1 MLSPRRT
8 QITVVD
14 RTLRP
19 SPKSIG
25 WLPSGCPLARLLVRF
40 RSIATHLSLGITA
53 QYIAAN
59 HGWLPRFTLGARTLR
74 YPDSNSVA
82 PSPDTAVSNAFDQF
96 EQHLRDRDPRLIA
109 ALVLAAVLL
118 CILVWLFIRWRTPS
132 PEEVERRR
140 RERVALEGRICD
152 GVIVDARTLNGE
164 DSVSPTPE
172 VLVYSY
178 RLAGVTYNCA
188 QDVSR
193 LADRIV
199 GFRLDQPIQI
209 RYDPR
214 NPGNSILVSE
224 SWSGL
229 WQK

>member
-1 MLSPRRT
+1 MNRILQLLS
-8 QITVVD
+8 Q
-14 RTLRP
+14 
-19 SPKSIG
+19 
-25 WLPSGCPLARLLVRF
+25 RL
-40 RSIATHLSLGITA
+40 
-53 QYIAAN
+53 Q
-59 HGWLPRFTLGARTLR
+59 
-74 YPDSNSVA
+74 
-82 PSPDTAVSNAFDQF
+82 
-96 EQHLRDRDPRLIA
+96 DRDPRVLAGLAA
-109 ALVLAAVLL
+109 ALVLLAIVIWIIA
-118 CILVWLFIRWRTPS
+118 RWRRPA
-132 PEEVERRR
+132 PDEIERRR
-140 RERVALEGRICD
+140 REKLTADGRITD

-193 LADRIV
+193 LADRV
-199 GFRLDQPIQI
+199 SGFRLDQPVQI

-214 NPGNSILVSE
+214 NPGNSILLSE

>member
-1 MLSPRRT
+1 MLT
-8 QITVVD
+8 AGVY
-14 RTLRP
+14 RP
-19 SPKSIG
+19 SRRSSCEPNQAQ
-25 WLPSGCPLARLLVRF
+25 PAAREH
-40 RSIATHLSLGITA
+40 ILSRNP
-53 QYIAAN
+53 AA
-59 HGWLPRFTLGARTLR
+59 LR
-74 YPDSNSVA
+74 YPWL
-82 PSPDTAVSNAFDQF
+82 TRAVTSLRSQLTHLLHQRDPGLLAFLAITLGVLLLTWLVI
-96 EQHLRDRDPRLIA
+96 HLRR
-109 ALVLAAVLL
+109 
-118 CILVWLFIRWRTPS
+118 PS
-132 PEEVERRR
+132 PEEIERRR
-140 RERVALEGRICD
+140 REKLAVSGRITD
-152 GVIVDARTLNGE
+152 GVIVDAKNLQGE

-193 LADRIV
+193 LADQV
-199 GFRLDQPIQI
+199 LGFRLDQPIQI

>member
-1 MLSPRRT
+1 MKP
-8 QITVVD
+8 TVD
-14 RTLRP
+14 
-19 SPKSIG
+19 
-25 WLPSGCPLARLLVRF
+25 
-40 RSIATHLSLGITA
+40 HL
-53 QYIAAN
+53 
-59 HGWLPRFTLGARTLR
+59 
-74 YPDSNSVA
+74 
-82 PSPDTAVSNAFDQF
+82 
-96 EQHLRDRDPRLIA
+96 EQLFNDRDPRLFA
-109 ALVLAAVLL
+109 AILVIIVLL
-118 CILVWLFIRWRTPS
+118 GLLTWLFIRWRTPS
-132 PEEVERRR
+132 AEEVERRR
-140 RERVALEGRICD
+140 RERVATMGRICD

-164 DSVSPTPE
+164 DSISPTPE

-193 LADRIV
+193 LADRVV
-199 GFRLDQPIQI
+199 GFRIDQPIQV

>member
-19 SPKSIG
+19 SPKS
-25 WLPSGCPLARLLVRF
+25 SGCPLAR
-40 RSIATHLSLGITA
+40 SIATSLSLEITA

-59 HGWLPRFTLGARTLR
+59 HGWLPRCSRRARTLR
-74 YPDSNSVA
+74 YPDSDSIAANAQQPASTSLDTSV
-82 PSPDTAVSNAFDQF
+82 SKTFDQF

-109 ALVLAAVLL
+109 ALVVAAVLL
-118 CILVWLFIRWRTPS
+118 CILIWLFIRWRTPS

>member
-1 MLSPRRT
+1 LQSNVNRILQQLS
-8 QITVVD
+8 Q
-14 RTLRP
+14 
-19 SPKSIG
+19 
-25 WLPSGCPLARLLVRF
+25 RL
-40 RSIATHLSLGITA
+40 
-53 QYIAAN
+53 Q
-59 HGWLPRFTLGARTLR
+59 
-74 YPDSNSVA
+74 
-82 PSPDTAVSNAFDQF
+82 
-96 EQHLRDRDPRLIA
+96 DRDPTVLA
-109 ALVLAAVLL
+109 GLAGVLVLLAVL
-118 CILVWLFIRWRTPS
+118 IWIIARWRRPA
-132 PEEVERRR
+132 PDEVERRR
-140 RERVALEGRICD
+140 REKLAANGRITD

-193 LADRIV
+193 LADRV
-199 GFRLDQPIQI
+199 SGFRLDQPVQI

-214 NPGNSILVSE
+214 NPGNSILLSE

>member
-1 MLSPRRT
+1 L
-8 QITVVD
+8 D
-14 RTLRP
+14 
-19 SPKSIG
+19 
-25 WLPSGCPLARLLVRF
+25 
-40 RSIATHLSLGITA
+40 HLKQLFH
-53 QYIAAN
+53 Q
-59 HGWLPRFTLGARTLR
+59 
-74 YPDSNSVA
+74 
-82 PSPDTAVSNAFDQF
+82 
-96 EQHLRDRDPRLIA
+96 RDPRLIA
-109 ALVLAAVLL
+109 AVLL
-118 CILVWLFIRWRTPS
+118 GLLLLGLLIWLYIRWRAPS
-132 PEEVERRR
+132 AEEIERRR
-140 RERVALEGRICD
+140 RERVAMLGRICD

-164 DSVSPTPE
+164 DSISPTPE

-193 LADRIV
+193 LSERVV
-199 GFRLDQPIQI
+199 GFRIDQPIQV

>member
-1 MLSPRRT
+1 MTPTIDHLK
-8 QITVVD
+8 Q
-14 RTLRP
+14 
-19 SPKSIG
+19 
-25 WLPSGCPLARLLVRF
+25 LL
-40 RSIATHLSLGITA
+40 
-53 QYIAAN
+53 Q
-59 HGWLPRFTLGARTLR
+59 
-74 YPDSNSVA
+74 
-82 PSPDTAVSNAFDQF
+82 
-96 EQHLRDRDPRLIA
+96 DRDPRLIA
-109 ALVLAAVLL
+109 AILVGVVLL
-118 CILVWLFIRWRTPS
+118 GIAVWLFVRWRKPS
-132 PEEVERRR
+132 PQEVERRR
-140 RERVALEGRICD
+140 RERLAAVGRICD

-193 LADRIV
+193 LADRVV

-214 NPGNSILVSE
+214 NPGNSVLVSE

>member
-1 MLSPRRT
+1 VNSTIENLK
-8 QITVVD
+8 Q
-14 RTLRP
+14 
-19 SPKSIG
+19 
-25 WLPSGCPLARLLVRF
+25 LL
-40 RSIATHLSLGITA
+40 H
-53 QYIAAN
+53 
-59 HGWLPRFTLGARTLR
+59 
-74 YPDSNSVA
+74 
-82 PSPDTAVSNAFDQF
+82 
-96 EQHLRDRDPRLIA
+96 ERDPRLAAGFVIGLVAVGIA
-109 ALVLAAVLL
+109 
-118 CILVWLFIRWRTPS
+118 IWLYVRWRKPTA
-132 PEEVERRR
+132 EELERRR
-140 RERVALEGRICD
+140 RERVATVGRICD

-193 LADRIV
+193 LADRVV
-199 GFRLDQPIQI
+199 GFRLDQPIQV

-214 NPGNSILVSE
+214 NPGNSILVAE

>member
-1 MLSPRRT
+1 VNL
-8 QITVVD
+8 TVD
-14 RTLRP
+14 HL
-19 SPKSIG
+19 KQ
-25 WLPSGCPLARLLVRF
+25 LL
-40 RSIATHLSLGITA
+40 H
-53 QYIAAN
+53 
-59 HGWLPRFTLGARTLR
+59 
-74 YPDSNSVA
+74 
-82 PSPDTAVSNAFDQF
+82 
-96 EQHLRDRDPRLIA
+96 DRDPRLFA
-109 ALVLAAVLL
+109 AILLAVVVLGLCTWLL
-118 CILVWLFIRWRTPS
+118 IRWRTPS
-132 PEEVERRR
+132 AEEVERRR
-140 RERVALEGRICD
+140 RERVATLGRICD

-164 DSVSPTPE
+164 DSISPTPE

-193 LADRIV
+193 LADRVV
-199 GFRLDQPIQI
+199 GFRIDQPIQI

>member
-1 MLSPRRT
+1 MTSTADHLK
-8 QITVVD
+8 Q
-14 RTLRP
+14 
-19 SPKSIG
+19 
-25 WLPSGCPLARLLVRF
+25 LL
-40 RSIATHLSLGITA
+40 H
-53 QYIAAN
+53 N
-59 HGWLPRFTLGARTLR
+59 
-74 YPDSNSVA
+74 
-82 PSPDTAVSNAFDQF
+82 
-96 EQHLRDRDPRLIA
+96 RDPRLIA
-109 ALVLAAVLL
+109 AVALGLLVIGLL
-118 CILVWLFIRWRTPS
+118 IWLLVRWRRPS
-132 PEEVERRR
+132 AEEIERRR
-140 RERVALEGRICD
+140 RERVAALGRICD

-164 DSVSPTPE
+164 DSISPTPE

-193 LADRIV
+193 LADRV
-199 GFRLDQPIQI
+199 LGFRIDQPIQV

>member
-1 MLSPRRT
+1 LQSNVNRILQLLS
-8 QITVVD
+8 Q
-14 RTLRP
+14 
-19 SPKSIG
+19 
-25 WLPSGCPLARLLVRF
+25 RL
-40 RSIATHLSLGITA
+40 
-53 QYIAAN
+53 Q
-59 HGWLPRFTLGARTLR
+59 
-74 YPDSNSVA
+74 
-82 PSPDTAVSNAFDQF
+82 
-96 EQHLRDRDPRLIA
+96 DRDPRVLAGLAA
-109 ALVLAAVLL
+109 ALVLLAIVIGIIA
-118 CILVWLFIRWRTPS
+118 RWRRPA
-132 PEEVERRR
+132 PDEIERRR
-140 RERVALEGRICD
+140 REKLTADGRITD

-193 LADRIV
+193 LADRV
-199 GFRLDQPIQI
+199 SGFRLDQPVQI

-214 NPGNSILVSE
+214 NPGNSILLSE